1 MLRIHG
7 HSFRIGGATELLL
20 GGIPSHVV
28 ASIGRWKSMAFL
40 LYWRKV
46 SKVVANSFSSSY
58 DPKRFLAI
66 ERSFDKFR
74 THLNIPSSASST
86 V

>member
-7 HSFRIGGATELLL
+7 HSFRIGGAMELLL
-20 GGIPSHVV
+20 GGISPHVV
-28 ASIGRWKSMAFL
+28 ASISCWKSMAFL
-40 LYWRKV
+40 LYWWKV
-46 SKVVANSFSSSY
+46 SEVVTNSFSSSY

-66 ERSFDKFR
+66 ERSFDEFR
-74 THLNIPSSASST
+74 TCLNIPSSALST